1 MGAMRKAIL
10 GLGSAILLGLLP
22 LTACKK
28 QDIGSATEQAARE
41 FALLQEELMQSLQE
55 GDMSEDEA
63 GEIDELLAHFA
74 RTADARYATA
84 QSGLTLLHLACMYTH
99 AELVR
104 CLLQDGAN
112 PHLPLRTEAFCGI
125 AEPGATPLLLAVHS
139 GPPCPK
145 KEMLTLIGHLLR
157 EGVKVNMLREGQLCT
172 YEEVYLALLEKA
184 ELLEDDATGEGGFPI
199 SIARVAAECGWPRAL
214 SEVIRRRQGH
224 LTAGDRLLLHV
235 IAACAHGEA
244 EEKDCAQLLLDNG
257 VGADTQDT
265 HGATPLFALTT
276 GAVFQSGEAR
286 DTLPLAELL
295 LSRGADP
302 HRPAMSD
309 PEYPGFTPYDFMLTK
324 PDFLRGLKE
333 RGFDLQS
340 PPINWESDNLP
351 REICRVH
358 IRESIAAADDN
369 CGTECLHRHSHPGD
383 QVSAD
388 TARHYDTIARIL
400 TPDSTMQQNPLYVDA
415 LRNAIELLARIDAP
429 RAARLLA
436 AMPLWQDALVW
447 RDQHPHALSALQAV
461 VDSPTLVL
469 PRELILR
476 AADTMEQ
483 QQQYDMA
490 ATMLELLGRCADAEA
505 DIARLES
512 DPRPAMQA
520 GALQAR
526 LLREKLPPAR
536 CYAVR
541 DWLQAQGREADT
553 PVLKK
558 ALLLTSQE
566 DLWFGTMSDED
577 KNALLAAMEE
587 VGAVNAA
594 RAYRAIA
601 DSLRDAEKLD
611 ELTADSHVWKFEL
624 ESATARYFLANKAAF
639 LHPEPD
645 EKENTD

>member
-1 MGAMRKAIL
+1 MGVMRKAIL

-41 FALLQEELMQSLQE
+41 FALLQEELMQTLQE

-63 GEIDELLAHFA
+63 DEIDELLAHFA
-74 RTADARYATA
+74 RTADARYATE
-84 QSGLTLLHLACMYTH
+84 QSGLTLLHLACMYKH

-112 PHLPLRTEAFCGI
+112 PHLPLRAEAFCGM

-145 KEMLTLIGHLLR
+145 DEMLTLVGYLLR
-157 EGVKVNMLREGQLCT
+157 EGVKVNMQREGQLCT

-184 ELLEDDATGEGGFPI
+184 GQSEDDAAGEGGFPI
-199 SIARVAAECGWPRAL
+199 SIARIAAECGWSRAL
-214 SEVIRRRQGH
+214 SEVIRRRQGR

-244 EEKDCAQLLLDNG
+244 GETECARLLLDSG
-257 VGADTQDT
+257 VDADTQDA

-276 GAVFQSGEAR
+276 GAAFQSGDVR

-302 HRPAMSD
+302 HRPAMND

-324 PDFLRGLKE
+324 PDFLRGLRE
-333 RGFDLQS
+333 RGFDLQA
-340 PPINWESDNLP
+340 PPINWASDNLP

-358 IRESIAAADDN
+358 IREANAATAGACDSM
-369 CGTECLHRHSHPGD
+369 CQHQHRHPGN
-383 QVSAD
+383 QVSED

-400 TPDSTMQQNPLYVDA
+400 TPDSTLQQNPLYADA
-415 LRNAIELLARIDAP
+415 LRNGIELMARIDAP
-429 RAARLLA
+429 RTAQLLA

-461 VDSPTLVL
+461 ADSPMLVL

-490 ATMLELLGRCADAEA
+490 ATMLELLGRCPDAEA

-541 DWLQAQGREADT
+541 DWLQAQGRVADT

-566 DLWFGTMSDED
+566 DLWFGTMPEED
-577 KNALLAAMEE
+577 KKALLAAMEE

-639 LHPEPD
+639 LHPNPGK
-645 EKENTD
+645 KENTD